1 MSSAWSNSYVGR
13 FLSVFNSKM
22 ERRKLNYM
30 SFNTLFSIASFK
42 FLTCSFI
49 VLVAHLV
56 LLNIVMLLLFGHHE
70 NYDLI
75 TQKQLFSCA
84 AIHSKNMN
92 VSIKNPK
99 SYLPSKSSHETKSYN
114 CKGGHTN
121 KSNVSSKN
129 GIYFKK

>member
-1 MSSAWSNSYVGR
+1 
-13 FLSVFNSKM
+13 M

-99 SYLPSKSSHETKSYN
+99 SYLTSKSSHETKSYN
-114 CKGGHTN
+114 CKGGHAIE
-121 KSNVSSKN
+121 SNTASSN
-129 GIYFKK
+129 GIFRENILMFSA

>member
-30 SFNTLFSIASFK
+30 SFTTLFSIASFK

-49 VLVAHLV
+49 FLVAHLV

-75 TQKQLFSCA
+75 TQKELFSCV
-84 AIHSKNMN
+84 AIHKKHMN
-92 VSIKNPK
+92 VFIKKAKP
-99 SYLPSKSSHETKSYN
+99 YLTSTSSHGTKSYN
-114 CKGGHTN
+114 CKGGH
-121 KSNVSSKN
+121 KIESNIAPNN
-129 GIYFKK
+129 GIYINI